1 MPMIDVYADST
12 LFPKES
18 RKMLGLDLTKAVL
31 RAEGV
36 AQPGMFHLR
45 NTAAFLHLMEEGTIT
60 TAAGDDLRNVRVQI
74 ITPPNTLS
82 RPGQIQLV
90 REISGI
96 IAKHARDPS
105 QAERTWVVL
114 TEAAEGGWGIAG
126 TAYGKSE
133 FLALAK
139 KAAEASPANSPAN
152 S

>member
-1 MPMIDVYADST
+1 MPMIDVYAEST
-12 LFPKES
+12 LFQKES
-18 RKMLGLDLTKAVL
+18 RRALGLDLTNAVL

-45 NTAAFLHLMEEGTIT
+45 NTAAFLHLMEEESIT
-60 TAAGDDLRNVRVQI
+60 TAAGDGLRNVRVQI
-74 ITPPNTLS
+74 ITPPNALS
-82 RPGQIQLV
+82 RAGQIQLV

-96 IAKHARDPS
+96 IAKHAGDPS
-105 QAERTWVVL
+105 QAERTWIVL

-126 TAYGKSE
+126 TAYGKGE

-139 KAAEASPANSPAN
+139 KAAEASAANTPSN

>member
-18 RKMLGLDLTKAVL
+18 RKALGLDLTKAVP

-36 AQPGMFHLR
+36 VQPGTFHLR
-45 NTAAFLHLMEEGTIT
+45 NTAAFLHLTDEGTIT

-74 ITPPNTLS
+74 ITPPNALS

-90 REISGI
+90 REISVI
-96 IAKHARDPS
+96 IAKHAGDPS
-105 QAERTWVVL
+105 QAERTWVVP

-126 TAYGKSE
+126 TAYGQSE
-133 FLALAK
+133 FIALAK
-139 KAAEASPANSPAN
+139 KAAEASAANTAPN
-152 S
+152 P

>member
-18 RKMLGLDLTKAVL
+18 RNTLGLDLTKAVL
-31 RAEGV
+31 RAQGV
-36 AQPGMFHLR
+36 AEQGTFHLR
-45 NTAAFLHLMEEGTIT
+45 NTAAFLHPMEEGTIT

-74 ITPPNTLS
+74 ITPPNALS

-96 IAKHARDPS
+96 VARHAGDPS

-114 TEAAEGGWGIAG
+114 TEGAEGGRGIAK

-133 FLALAK
+133 FLA
-139 KAAEASPANSPAN
+139 
-152 S
+152 

>member
-12 LFPKES
+12 LFPRES
-18 RKMLGLDLTKAVL
+18 RNALGLDLTKAVL

-36 AQPGMFHLR
+36 AEPGTFHLR
-45 NTAAFLHLMEEGTIT
+45 NTAPFLHLMEEGTIT
-60 TAAGDDLRNVRVQI
+60 TAAGDDLRHVRVQI
-74 ITPPNTLS
+74 ITPPNALS

-96 IAKHARDPS
+96 IAKHAGDPS

-126 TAYGKSE
+126 TAYGKGE

-139 KAAEASPANSPAN
+139 KAAEASPANSPSN
-152 S
+152 P